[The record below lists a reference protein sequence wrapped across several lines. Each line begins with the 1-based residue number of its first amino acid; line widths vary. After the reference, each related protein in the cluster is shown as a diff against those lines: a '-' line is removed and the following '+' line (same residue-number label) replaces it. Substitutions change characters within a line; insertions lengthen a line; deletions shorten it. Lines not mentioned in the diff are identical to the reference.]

1 MAPQSDWASLAC
13 AIWVPTVHNG
23 RRKPLYRRLPW
34 PPGACA
40 NRIRSNLR
48 KASFS
53 YVEKRIDRIR
63 RDDSAYEYGTKAQ
76 QPLLRR
82 KPARDRDP
90 VNFSLLLRAPNLD
103 GHILDAIPL
112 GMDFICDLV

>member
-82 KPARDRDP
+82 
-90 VNFSLLLRAPNLD
+90 NLLVTAIRSISACFCALQIWTAT
-103 GHILDAIPL
+103 DAIPL